1 MITDQGYIDR
11 RKWMALENANLC
23 SPTVLDRINSL
34 VEPSRSITVIVEESS
49 LVIHP
54 PQILCILLTINPR
67 HGEVSKAMCN
77 KGVEIFMIRPYWA
90 LDDNPQLLMNGCRPI
105 WEEVINFAKSKH
117 SSVPGLSRYPLAEC
131 SSGSPGG

>member
-1 MITDQGYIDR
+1 
-11 RKWMALENANLC
+11 MALENANLC

-90 LDDNPQLLMNGCRPI
+90 LDD
-105 WEEVINFAKSKH
+105 V
-117 SSVPGLSRYPLAEC
+117 SR
-131 SSGSPGG
+131 SPGIVGVKDLKRFINLSMSWLLT